1 MASHTRAF
9 TTVNMTSGT
18 GTATNTLLTT
28 SQYMAVKGAAATQR
42 IDWNEV
48 LVSGF
53 ASSSAAAGLMVSHV
67 SVIET
72 TPTALAIATAA
83 DGPIDSSAGAMASA
97 PVTFIAAATQPTT
110 TNVTTDPRLNLGLNL
125 NGGIIRWVA
134 APNMNWTQLGNT
146 ATLGECVLAVLGT
159 GFISGTFS
167 AHILYE
173 PY

>member
-1 MASHTRAF
+1 MASHTRLFQAQGL
-9 TTVNMTSGT
+9 SCGT
-18 GTATNTLLTT
+18 GTAVNTLLTT

-42 IDWNEV
+42 IDWNEI
-48 LVSGF
+48 LISGF
-53 ASSSAAAGLMVSHV
+53 ATSSAPALFQVGHV

-72 TPTALAIATAA
+72 TPTALATATAS
-83 DGPIDSSAGAMASA
+83 DGPMDSSAGAMASA

-125 NGGIIRWVA
+125 NGGILRWVA

-146 ATLGECVLAVLGT
+146 ATLGECYLATFT
-159 GFISGTFS
+159 GSTSGTFS
-167 AHILYE
+167 AHIAYE